1 MTVEVSVVLAGVEA
15 SILFLYEGEERGLG
29 RFQWSDF
36 PQVKVLVD
44 EVIGSLSF
52 SHGEGI

>member
-1 MTVEVSVVLAGVEA
+1 MTVEVSVVLAGMEA
-15 SILFLYEGEERGLG
+15 SILFLYEEEGGLG

-44 EVIGSLSF
+44 EVIGGLSF